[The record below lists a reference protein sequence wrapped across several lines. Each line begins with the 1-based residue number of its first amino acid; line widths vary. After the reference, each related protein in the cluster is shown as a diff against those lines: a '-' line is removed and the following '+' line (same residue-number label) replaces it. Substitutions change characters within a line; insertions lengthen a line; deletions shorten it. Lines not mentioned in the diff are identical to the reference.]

1 MKITLLM
8 TLLFGLIFISAVGA
22 AEKTP
27 TPQQQRMTDC
37 NQQASAKML
46 KGEERKTFMSQCLK
60 KETTT
65 SQGKAL
71 TPQQQKM
78 SDCSKAATAK
88 SLKGDERS
96 TFMSSCLKKACKKG
110 SARAPLFFNLSGL
123 EARRLS
129 FRSGS
134 VSLIFPY
141 TG

>member
-71 TPQQQKM
+71 TPQQQIL
-78 SDCSKAATAK
+78 SDCS
-88 SLKGDERS
+88 
-96 TFMSSCLKKACKKG
+96 
-110 SARAPLFFNLSGL
+110 
-123 EARRLS
+123 
-129 FRSGS
+129 
-134 VSLIFPY
+134 
-141 TG
+141 

>member
-60 KETTT
+60 KRDHDLA
-65 SQGKAL
+65 GKGAHPL
-71 TPQQQKM
+71 
-78 SDCSKAATAK
+78 
-88 SLKGDERS
+88 
-96 TFMSSCLKKACKKG
+96 SSRK
-110 SARAPLFFNLSGL
+110 
-123 EARRLS
+123 
-129 FRSGS
+129 
-134 VSLIFPY
+134 
-141 TG
+141 

>member
-60 KETTT
+60 KRDHDLA
-65 SQGKAL
+65 GKGAYPSAAENERL
-71 TPQQQKM
+71 QQ
-78 SDCSKAATAK
+78 
-88 SLKGDERS
+88 
-96 TFMSSCLKKACKKG
+96 
-110 SARAPLFFNLSGL
+110 SGHG
-123 EARRLS
+123 EITEGR
-129 FRSGS
+129 
-134 VSLIFPY
+134 
-141 TG
+141 

>member
-27 TPQQQRMTDC
+27 TPQQQKMTDC
-37 NQQASAKML
+37 NQQASAKAL
-46 KGEERKTFMSQCLK
+46 KGDERKTFMSQCLK

-71 TPQQQKM
+71 TPQQKRR
-78 SDCSKAATAK
+78 DCNKAASAK

-96 TFMSSCLKKACKKG
+96 TFMSTCLKKA
-110 SARAPLFFNLSGL
+110 
-123 EARRLS
+123 
-129 FRSGS
+129 
-134 VSLIFPY
+134 
-141 TG
+141 

>member
-1 MKITLLM
+1 MPVQRIKKLAAGVVIIPQTGIRWDGAMKITLLM

-96 TFMSSCLKKACKKG
+96 TFMSSCLKK
-110 SARAPLFFNLSGL
+110 
-123 EARRLS
+123 
-129 FRSGS
+129 
-134 VSLIFPY
+134 
-141 TG
+141 T

>member
-65 SQGKAL
+65 SQERRSPSAAENERL
-71 TPQQQKM
+71 QQ
-78 SDCSKAATAK
+78 
-88 SLKGDERS
+88 
-96 TFMSSCLKKACKKG
+96 
-110 SARAPLFFNLSGL
+110 SGHG
-123 EARRLS
+123 EITEGR
-129 FRSGS
+129 
-134 VSLIFPY
+134 
-141 TG
+141 

>member
-1 MKITLLM
+1 MAKLRHRLVFFLSASRLTTFHSQKDGAMKITLLM

-96 TFMSSCLKKACKKG
+96 TFMSSCLKKA
-110 SARAPLFFNLSGL
+110 
-123 EARRLS
+123 
-129 FRSGS
+129 
-134 VSLIFPY
+134 
-141 TG
+141 

>member
-37 NQQASAKML
+37 NQQASAKTL

-65 SQGKAL
+65 SQGKPL

-78 SDCSKAATAK
+78 SDYNKAASAK

-96 TFMSSCLKKACKKG
+96 TFMSSCLKKA
-110 SARAPLFFNLSGL
+110 
-123 EARRLS
+123 
-129 FRSGS
+129 
-134 VSLIFPY
+134 
-141 TG
+141 